1 MLSHFFVPVSL
12 NVAGVDDDDGDDD
25 VHMACFSSRS
35 LQRLLSFILSFVFN
49 FCVICRKANLLLS
62 VACRRGHDFGFLFKI

>member
-1 MLSHFFVPVSL
+1 VSL
-12 NVAGVDDDDGDDD
+12 NVAGDNDDDDGDD

-49 FCVICRKANLLLS
+49 FSVICRKENLLLS
-62 VACRRGHDFGFLFKI
+62 VAYRQEHDFRFLFKI